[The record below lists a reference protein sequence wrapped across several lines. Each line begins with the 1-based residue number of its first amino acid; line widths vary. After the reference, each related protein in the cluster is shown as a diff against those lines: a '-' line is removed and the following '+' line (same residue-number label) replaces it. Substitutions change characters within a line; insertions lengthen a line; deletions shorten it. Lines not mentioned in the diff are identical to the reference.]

1 MALYDYDIL
10 RRLLLGIPSLS
21 LEVAHYQYA
30 LAIGLERR
38 KHHANLTTDGLH
50 GAVFLGGNSL
60 SVIFCE
66 GPRPGASTCADRET
80 RAHRGSSANR
90 RGSSRHRR
98 SRDADSSSP
107 SERVVLKEGTEVPLV
122 FSADLNSKTA
132 VDDDTVNMTLADDL
146 KVGDVV
152 VVRKGAPAVAT
163 VTNAHKAGMMGKPG
177 ELSIRLE
184 YVKSDDQRLRLR
196 GNKGKEGE
204 GKVGATVALTV
215 LFGPIGLIKHGKNV
229 DIPEGTPLTAFVDQ
243 DYTLAPAK

>member
-1 MALYDYDIL
+1 MRVPLRSVFIALCFTMALFIL
-10 RRLLLGIPSLS
+10 QPTASAQ
-21 LEVAHYQYA
+21 ETAPAAPPAAAPAPAPAVVPVAA
-30 LAIGLERR
+30 
-38 KHHANLTTDGLH
+38 TT
-50 GAVFLGGNSL
+50 AAP
-60 SVIFCE
+60 
-66 GPRPGASTCADRET
+66 PR
-80 RAHRGSSANR
+80 
-90 RGSSRHRR
+90 
-98 SRDADSSSP
+98 
-107 SERVVLKEGTEVPLV
+107 ERVVVKVGTVVPLV

-152 VVRKGAPAVAT
+152 VLRKGAPAVAT

-229 DIPEGTPLTAFVDQ
+229 DIPAGTPLTAYVDQ
-243 DYTLAPAK
+243 DYTLAATK

>member
-1 MALYDYDIL
+1 MSAA
-10 RRLLLGIPSLS
+10 S
-21 LEVAHYQYA
+21 
-30 LAIGLERR
+30 
-38 KHHANLTTDGLH
+38 
-50 GAVFLGGNSL
+50 GGNTMRL
-60 SVIFCE
+60 S
-66 GPRPGASTCADRET
+66 PRTVVTALCLAAGLLILLSPVKAQEPAPTPAPTAAPAPSVAAVAATAAPAT
-80 RAHRGSSANR
+80 TTATA
-90 RGSSRHRR
+90 
-98 SRDADSSSP
+98 P

-132 VDDDTVNMTLADDL
+132 VDDDTVNMTLADDV

-152 VVRKGAPAVAT
+152 VVKKGAPAVAT

-184 YVKSDDQRLRLR
+184 YLKSDDQRLRLR

-229 DIPEGTPLTAFVDQ
+229 DIPEGTPLTAYVDQ

>member
-1 MALYDYDIL
+1 MKLF
-10 RRLLLGIPSLS
+10 LGTVFTTLC
-21 LEVAHYQYA
+21 
-30 LAIGLERR
+30 LAIGIFTLTSP
-38 KHHANLTTDGLH
+38 ANAQEPAPAPTAAPAPAATPAS
-50 GAVFLGGNSL
+50 AV
-60 SVIFCE
+60 V
-66 GPRPGASTCADRET
+66 PVAATAAPAPPPA
-80 RAHRGSSANR
+80 AP
-90 RGSSRHRR
+90 
-98 SRDADSSSP
+98 P

-146 KVGDVV
+146 KVGDIVV
-152 VVRKGAPAVAT
+152 VKKGAPAVAT

-229 DIPEGTPLTAFVDQ
+229 DIPEGTPLTAYVDQ
-243 DYTLAPAK
+243 DYTLVPAK

>member
-1 MALYDYDIL
+1 M
-10 RRLLLGIPSLS
+10 RLS
-21 LEVAHYQYA
+21 LRTAFTV
-30 LAIGLERR
+30 LC
-38 KHHANLTTDGLH
+38 
-50 GAVFLGGNSL
+50 L
-60 SVIFCE
+60 SAGILIL
-66 GPRPGASTCADRET
+66 
-80 RAHRGSSANR
+80 
-90 RGSSRHRR
+90 
-98 SRDADSSSP
+98 SSSVKAQEPAPAPAPTAAPAP
-107 SERVVLKEGTEVPLV
+107 SAAPALTVVPVAAAAPATPPAAPPSDRVVLKEGTEVPLA

-177 ELSIRLE
+177 ELSIPLE

-229 DIPEGTPLTAFVDQ
+229 DIPEGTPLTAYVDQ

>member
-1 MALYDYDIL
+1 TASAQETA
-10 RRLLLGIPSLS
+10 PAAPPAAAPAPAPAVVP
-21 LEVAHYQYA
+21 VAA
-30 LAIGLERR
+30 
-38 KHHANLTTDGLH
+38 TT
-50 GAVFLGGNSL
+50 AA
-60 SVIFCE
+60 
-66 GPRPGASTCADRET
+66 P
-80 RAHRGSSANR
+80 
-90 RGSSRHRR
+90 
-98 SRDADSSSP
+98 P

-152 VVRKGAPAVAT
+152 VLRKGAPAVAT

-229 DIPEGTPLTAFVDQ
+229 DIPAGTPLTAYVDQ
-243 DYTLAPAK
+243 DYTLAATK